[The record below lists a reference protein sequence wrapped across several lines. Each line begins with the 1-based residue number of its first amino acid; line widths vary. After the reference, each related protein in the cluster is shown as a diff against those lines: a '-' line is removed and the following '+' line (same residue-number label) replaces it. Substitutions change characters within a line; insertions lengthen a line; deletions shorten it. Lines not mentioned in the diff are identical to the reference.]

1 MSYDYYLTVD
11 LHNALRTT
19 FYKLLAQLGL
29 VSAPKNCTFFPFMT
43 ISCLVFSVWKGKMKR
58 AVFLFFLQIIN
69 FLSGIFVVVI
79 VVGVCAC
86 LQVCE
91 QLN

>member
-1 MSYDYYLTVD
+1 
-11 LHNALRTT
+11 
-19 FYKLLAQLGL
+19 
-29 VSAPKNCTFFPFMT
+29 
-43 ISCLVFSVWKGKMKR
+43 MKR

-91 QLN
+91 QLNLYLSNKSGRQGHAEQVLQV